1 MKEYIDTIKNKF
13 GYKEDL
19 CEFLEKVLPIMI
31 NHFGDDK
38 REQIL
43 KTFSNV
49 EIHIEKEN
57 ETYEDFVRERYG
69 PSADTYHPVGAAGV
83 HIPRVRADENKNIIE
98 DHVVYAFKTIGK
110 GFSFD
115 NVSNVSTL
123 IHEMC
128 HALKGY
134 GNYAVVGDQI
144 VSTTGFRKHYADLS
158 GNEIEAPGEIGVG
171 LDEAFNCYDEEVI
184 TSAFFG
190 IEYKAGSYSH
200 ITDVIGELM
209 EHEDIREAV
218 RIAQFSNPLLLEIV
232 LGTDNY
238 KQLTQSTYDIVTF
251 SYMKDSDI
259 VSQDEDELME
269 KMVDEGYSMD
279 EIMAKLD
286 EILASKDIYSKIS
299 TAFDAIHNIAENHT
313 SDKSL
318 SDFNNALM
326 NANAKTLEAI
336 ASRLNENSNLET
348 SSKTL

>member
-1 MKEYIDTIKNKF
+1 MKEYVDTIKNKF
-13 GYKEDL
+13 GYREDL

-31 NHFGDDK
+31 THFGEDK

-49 EIHIEKEN
+49 EIHIEKEK
-57 ETYEDFVRERYG
+57 ETYADFVRERFG

-83 HIPRVRADENKNIIE
+83 YIPNVHADENRNIIE
-98 DHVVYAFKTIGK
+98 NGVVYAFKTLGK
-110 GFSFD
+110 DKFDFD

-128 HALKGY
+128 HAIKGY
-134 GNYAVVGDQI
+134 GKYAVVGDKI
-144 VSTTGFRKHYADLS
+144 VRTTGFRIPYAGLS
-158 GNEIEAPGEIGVG
+158 DNEIEDIGVG

-190 IEYKAGSYSH
+190 IEYKTGGYSH
-200 ITDVIGELM
+200 ITDVISELM

-218 RIAQFSNPLLLEIV
+218 RTALFSTPLLLEIV
-232 LGTDNY
+232 LDTENY
-238 KQLTQSTYDIVTF
+238 KKLAESTYDIVTF
-251 SYMKDSDI
+251 SYIKDSDVI
-259 VSQDEDELME
+259 SQDEDELMD
-269 KMVDEGYSMD
+269 KMLEEGYSMD
-279 EIMAKLD
+279 EIMAKLE
-286 EILASKDIYSKIS
+286 EIIASKDIYRKLDD
-299 TAFDAIHNIAENHT
+299 AFDTIHNIAENHT

-336 ASRLNENSNLET
+336 ASRINENSNLET